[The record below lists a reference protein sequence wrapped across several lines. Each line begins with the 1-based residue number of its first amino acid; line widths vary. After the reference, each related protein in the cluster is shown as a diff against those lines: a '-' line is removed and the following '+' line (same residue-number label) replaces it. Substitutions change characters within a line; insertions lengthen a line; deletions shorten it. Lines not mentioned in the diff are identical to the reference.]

1 MKYHF
6 PNHGLYKVADAN
18 YKIFPSKRSQYEALR
33 AILGE
38 EILSVFFFFFFNYFL
53 RVLKKE
59 VFSYRLS
66 LAKIGIGR

>member
-38 EILSVFFFFFFNYFL
+38 EILSVFFYNYFL

-59 VFSYRLS
+59 VLSYRLS
-66 LAKIGIGR
+66 LATIGIGR

>member
-18 YKIFPSKRSQYEALR
+18 YKIFPSKRSQYEVLR

-38 EILSVFFFFFFNYFL
+38 EILSVFFFFYNYFL

-59 VFSYRLS
+59 VLSYRLS
-66 LAKIGIGR
+66 LVTIGIGR